1 MKEIKTT
8 VFYYLNNLL
17 KYFKI
22 LETRSKAS
30 LIPLYYVFNAFK
42 KTLMKRERSCR
53 LCCSIMKYLVKRKK
67 RSTLVKTMLL
77 KTMLICAP

>member
-30 LIPLYYVFNAFK
+30 LIPLH
-42 KTLMKRERSCR
+42 
-53 LCCSIMKYLVKRKK
+53 
-67 RSTLVKTMLL
+67 
-77 KTMLICAP
+77 

>member
-17 KYFKI
+17 KYFKT

-30 LIPLYYVFNAFK
+30 LIPLYQVFNAFK
-42 KTLMKRERSCR
+42 KTLMKEKEVVDFAVV
-53 LCCSIMKYLVKRKK
+53 L
-67 RSTLVKTMLL
+67 
-77 KTMLICAP
+77 